1 METSTW
7 TEASIWIVVMLR
19 TTSIGLH
26 MNTGTKHVRN
36 QINHT
41 LVDSH
46 LQMLPGVG
54 TFSARRL
61 AGSDTEVLGRHTDG
75 ASHLHLLVGSNA
87 LDISTH
93 YTISTSTPKA
103 THLSRQP

>member
-1 METSTW
+1 
-7 TEASIWIVVMLR
+7 
-19 TTSIGLH
+19 

-75 ASHLHLLVGSNA
+75 SSHLHLLVGSNA